1 MGSEVRG
8 VFDLRSK
15 EVRGP
20 SIRPS
25 QGCIFGKGPR
35 SADQKGGNK
44 RIEGHGNGL
53 VVAVVAPVT
62 FRYGS
67 SEGSDPQQATKHV
80 PQSAAKAETMK
91 NGGNARDLIHRHYAN
106 LTTRVQMRAGKFRLA
121 HLWKTEESCHG
132 RTPTA
137 VSFSYPIS

>member
-8 VFDLRSK
+8 VFDLRSQ

-35 SADQKGGNK
+35 SADKKGGNK

-67 SEGSDPQQATKHV
+67 SEGSDPQHQLMEMFNNSFMIIGRVAFAA
-80 PQSAAKAETMK
+80 PQ
-91 NGGNARDLIHRHYAN
+91 
-106 LTTRVQMRAGKFRLA
+106 
-121 HLWKTEESCHG
+121 
-132 RTPTA
+132 
-137 VSFSYPIS
+137 